1 MKQLSQWITVILLGG
16 LFAAVGLIIFV
27 AQSDGEV
34 FVVEPV
40 VITAQETPQSG
51 VQSLVPTSDPASA
64 EFAPT
69 IVVPVTPDT
78 NFEVYTVGPGDTLAD
93 IATRYGTTWKRSP
106 TSTASSTPMH
116 LRLGSSYGYRRL
128 SSLVNGKQ

>member
-93 IATRYGTTWKRSP
+93 IATRYGTTWEKI
-106 TSTASSTPMH
+106 ADFN
-116 LRLGSSYGYRRL
+116 
-128 SSLVNGKQ
+128 SLVNPNALEVGQQLRIPPSQ